1 MKSSLAIYIGLLG
14 TLSLST
20 SVAIADPVEHTNWCF
35 QDDTSN
41 RLIDQPM
48 DRGNCAA
55 LLAGGAAVAYFS
67 NNQEAASLVL
77 SSRQYD
83 WADRAAQLSCRKDPV
98 NEQIAIRLIQ
108 ACQCH
113 NTDAQQEIENNQT
126 EVLQTL
132 RTQGGC

>member
-1 MKSSLAIYIGLLG
+1 MKSSLARCISLLG
-14 TLSLST
+14 AFSLST
-20 SVAIADPVEHTNWCF
+20 GVAFADPVEHTNWCF

-67 NNQEAASLVL
+67 NNQEVASLVL

-83 WADRAAQLSCRKDPV
+83 WADRAAQLSCSRDPV
-98 NEQIAIRLIQ
+98 SEQIAVRLIQ

-113 NTDAQQEIENNQT
+113 NTGAQQEIEDNQT
-126 EVLQTL
+126 DVLQAL
-132 RTQGGC
+132 RAHGGC